1 MLVAGTLVTCVAV
14 AGVLAVTAPLEVH
27 PEPLET
33 VVRSGPVSDEPPAS
47 LLAVTATVAA
57 LVTEAVDGSVTFSF
71 VDRTNAPIAQWHS
84 NRSVAPRLVC
94 TACPTPVVGDATG
107 YYAWG
112 GSSWDPVDIGA
123 RRSSLADPLTASFG
137 VLQESGERMS
147 LALVPGFDG
156 TYLLVNDGGATLST
170 VATGIRPASGA
181 QVDLTGGAGRTY
193 APLALVRDRDGAVVS
208 VQSDIMDSDATSTV
222 AVARNGQVQT
232 TTIAAGQGVPTAN
245 SAPCVRLADSARR
258 VVALSAQPLPDSEG
272 RVESPKVSVV
282 WLSDDLSERHRVEL
296 SGFYDHCAVY
306 GDGTVHLW
314 TGVISGVAAV
324 DVVAVG
330 PSGVTRTETIM
341 VSDGNSLVNTL
352 LRRNDPTGALV
363 AWPLGKP
370 AVVIDE
376 RFATR
381 PGEGLG
387 GNQVLQDDE
396 GGVWVWFSSA
406 RVVARLGPKED
417 VP

>member
-1 MLVAGTLVTCVAV
+1 MSLAGL
-14 AGVLAVTAPLEVH
+14 LAVTAPPEVH
-27 PEPLET
+27 PEPIEAL
-33 VVRSGPVSDEPPAS
+33 VRSGPVSDEPPAS
-47 LLAVTATVAA
+47 LLAATATVAA
-57 LVTEAVDGSVTFSF
+57 LVTEAGDGSVSFSF
-71 VDRTNAPIAQWHS
+71 VDRSNAPIAQWQSH
-84 NRSVAPRLVC
+84 RRAAPRLVC

-107 YYAWG
+107 YYAWS

-123 RRSSLADPLTASFG
+123 RRSSLADPLTARFG
-137 VLQESGERMS
+137 VLQESGERTS

-170 VATGIRPASGA
+170 VATGIRPASGE

-193 APLALVRDRDGAVVS
+193 APLALVREPGGAVVS
-208 VQSDIMDSDATSTV
+208 VQSDIMDPYATSTV
-222 AVARNGQVQT
+222 AVVRNGQVQT
-232 TTIAAGQGVPTAN
+232 TTIAAGQGVPTAG
-245 SAPCVRLADSARR
+245 SAPCVRLAERAPR
-258 VVALSAQPLPDSEG
+258 VVALSTQPLPGSEG
-272 RVESPKVSVV
+272 RVEPPTVSIV

-314 TGVISGVAAV
+314 TGAVSGVAA
-324 DVVAVG
+324 DVAVVD
-330 PSGVTRTETIM
+330 PSGVTRTETVM
-341 VSDGNSLVNTL
+341 VSDDNNSLVNTL
-352 LRRNDPTGALV
+352 LRRNDPTGTLV

-376 RFATR
+376 GFATR

-396 GGVWVWFSSA
+396 GGVWVWFSSV
-406 RVVARLGPKED
+406 RVVARVGPTED